1 VAQPGDVLTNPHTG
15 QTSRFLEF
23 SPELLVME
31 SSYRAGAPPA
41 PSHLHPAQDEHF
53 EVLSGAVRAT
63 VGGEERVIGEG
74 DNLDVP
80 AGTAHDFGGHPERDG
95 TVRWEV
101 RPALRTAEFFEMTFG
116 LAAGTVAVP
125 ESGFEGMLEEFAA
138 EFRLA

>member
-1 VAQPGDVLTNPHTG
+1 LAQSGDVLTNPHTG
-15 QTSRFLEF
+15 QTIRFLEI

-31 SSYRAGAPPA
+31 SSYRAGGAPA

-53 EVLSGAVRAT
+53 EVLEGAVRAT
-63 VGGEERVIGEG
+63 VDGEERIVERG
-74 DNLDVP
+74 DVLDIP
-80 AGTAHDFGGHPERDG
+80 AGTAHDFGGHPEQDG
-95 TVRWEV
+95 KVRWEV

-116 LAAGTVAVP
+116 LAAGTVSVP